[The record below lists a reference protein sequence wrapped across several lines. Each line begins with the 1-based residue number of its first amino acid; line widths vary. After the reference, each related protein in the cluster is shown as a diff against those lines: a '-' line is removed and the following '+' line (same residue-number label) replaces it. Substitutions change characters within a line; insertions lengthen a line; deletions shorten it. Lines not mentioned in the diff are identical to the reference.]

1 MPDQILSPRSGT
13 TKSDLPL
20 PGTQSAMT
28 ASIQLATSLNERNLS
43 QPFPVTGMVSPS
55 CNSGET
61 PSNRCDQANIWHP
74 GGRRLRVVPSVG
86 IHSAACVAKL
96 VTDDRAKTELAIIE
110 NVQRGNLSV
119 ADEARAYE
127 QLSSEFGFTD
137 DQIGQRVGK
146 ARSTIRN
153 LRNLLALPP
162 DVLELV
168 GEGDGKIPQR
178 SARKLVKLARIAP
191 QTVLNTAQQ
200 LLKVPTE
207 VDALV
212 QYAIQ
217 QHTFCIEHD
226 WDLKWPMQSISA
238 TDEGGSLEIRACHHC
253 PAFLKIDKARYCTN
267 PRCYAAK
274 TRLYVGQELVRVS
287 QTTGIPIADK
297 DEKVTVLDITY
308 HNKARVSMW
317 LKIGPLP
324 NHLRLAARPSKQL
337 SSWWHHRDLLGTGEV
352 LLAST
357 NPEMLNRYQKARK
370 LVGTAGNAVK
380 QGASLIE
387 DEELALVRKAR
398 TDVTWLVMNTARALA
413 PKIGISGG
421 ALAFFAE
428 FIDQH
433 LSAPT
438 NNWPELQD
446 FMAMH
451 WKAQPI
457 VKNTTTAPDLILR
470 ERILVKCLIDALQSL
485 TPYEMF
491 DWPHALR
498 QVEQLAAQFDL
509 KLPDGWD
516 RPPVHKTATNCW
528 HCGRFTSL
536 NRLTNRDIKDGWG
549 VSQRGKDV
557 VDVYCPDCGSK
568 SAQKN
573 VRRGNRYA
581 S

>member
-1 MPDQILSPRSGT
+1 MSDRRSPSPIHKT
-13 TKSDLPL
+13 SSDPFLL
-20 PGTQSAMT
+20 AAESDVF
-28 ASIQLATSLNERNLS
+28 ASMQLATSLDDWNLS
-43 QPFPVTGMVSPS
+43 QTVLATRIASS
-55 CNSGET
+55 SGSTCET
-61 PSNRCDQANIWHP
+61 SSKRCERVKAGGHGGNR
-74 GGRRLRVVPSVG
+74 RRVVTTIGVRDTL
-86 IHSAACVAKL
+86 CVVKS
-96 VTDDRAKTELAIIE
+96 VTDDSVKTEQMIIE
-110 NVQRGNLSV
+110 SLQHGSLSV

-127 QLSSEFGFTD
+127 QLSSELGWTD

-146 ARSTIRN
+146 DRSTIRN

-162 DVLELV
+162 DVLELI
-168 GEGDGKIPQR
+168 GEGDGCLPQR

-191 QTVLNTAQQ
+191 QTVLNTAQH
-200 LLKVPTE
+200 LLKVPSR

-212 QYAIQ
+212 QDAIQ

-238 TDEGGSLEIRACHHC
+238 TDESGSLEIRACHHC
-253 PAFLKIDKARYCTN
+253 PAFLKIDKTRYCTN

-274 TRLYVGQELVRVS
+274 TRLYIGQELRRVS
-287 QTTGIPIADK
+287 QTTGIPIVDK

-317 LKIGPLP
+317 LNTGPLP
-324 NHLRLAARPSKQL
+324 NHLRLTARPSKQL

-352 LLAST
+352 LLVST

-370 LVGTAGNAVK
+370 SVGTAGNAVIK
-380 QGASLIE
+380 QGTSLIE
-387 DEELALVRKAR
+387 NEELALVRKAR

-428 FIDQH
+428 FMDQH
-433 LSAPT
+433 LSTPT
-438 NNWPELQD
+438 NSWPEIQD

-451 WKAQPI
+451 WKAQTI
-457 VKNTTTAPDLILR
+457 VKNTATASDLILR
-470 ERILVKCLIDALQSL
+470 ERILVKCLINALQSL

-509 KLPDGWD
+509 KLPDGWN
-516 RPPVHKTATNCW
+516 RPPVHKTAANCW

-536 NRLTNRDIKDGWG
+536 NRLTDRDKKDGWG
-549 VSQRGKDV
+549 VSQRGKDI

-568 SAQKN
+568 LTQ
-573 VRRGNRYA
+573 
-581 S
+581 